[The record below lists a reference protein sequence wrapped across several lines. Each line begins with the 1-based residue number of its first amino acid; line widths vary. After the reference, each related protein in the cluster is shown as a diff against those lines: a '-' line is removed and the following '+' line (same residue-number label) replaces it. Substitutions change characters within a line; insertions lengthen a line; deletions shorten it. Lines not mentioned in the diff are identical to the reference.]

1 MILRIPTDIDLPPHP
16 HPLPCLP
23 QAGAGG
29 EGFLFFSPPLT
40 GGDGGEGEKRGMVMR
55 RNSFVYSVTRWIARV
70 VFCLFYRI
78 ETEKEGV
85 LFDQGP
91 VIILPKHQY
100 WTDIPMISLV
110 IRPLL
115 HFVAKRELFKYPLI
129 RNYLSLLGGI
139 PVDRQQTIRTLNS
152 FKSLLSL
159 LRAGEKIVIFPEG
172 TYFRDGVGSGKS
184 RLLQMILSFQGEL
197 KYDIPFV
204 PVGIRYGERVG
215 WRRRVEIRMGPP
227 LFAEKESDAISFT
240 HRVMEEI
247 GRLCGLPR
255 CS

>member
-1 MILRIPTDIDLPPHP
+1 M
-16 HPLPCLP
+16 
-23 QAGAGG
+23 
-29 EGFLFFSPPLT
+29 S
-40 GGDGGEGEKRGMVMR
+40 
-55 RNSFVYSVTRWIARV
+55 RNALVYSITKRIAHI
-70 VFCLFYRI
+70 VFSFFYRI
-78 ETEKEGV
+78 ETDKKEV
-85 LFDQGP
+85 LPDQGP

-129 RNYLSLLGGI
+129 RDYLSLLGGI

-152 FKSLLSL
+152 LKSLLSL

-172 TYFRDGVGSGKS
+172 TYVREGVGSGKN
-184 RLLQMILSFQGEL
+184 RLLQMILSFQTEL
-197 KYDIPFV
+197 QYKIPFV

-215 WRRRVEIRMGPP
+215 WRRRVEIRMGHP
-227 LFAEKESDAISFT
+227 LFAEKESDAISLT

-247 GRLCGLPR
+247 SRLSGLPQI
-255 CS
+255 STA